1 MIKSDSESSIS
12 NPTFK
17 VLHYETSVYQC
28 FIELKKDSL
37 TSNGYLDLVKVPGLY
52 VIGAG
57 SYLKSM
63 RTKNKLSQRTIAK
76 ALGVSSMQI
85 SQWER
90 NITKIPL
97 NYLIKFAKN
106 LDINKE
112 TIYSFIESGQF
123 DIKHKLPVKLERI
136 SNIVKYLY
144 PVKTNYKKSI
154 NLLKC
159 SDEAI
164 KELQSA
170 LNVKIFYHS
179 KGKNKNLG
187 QIHSSGL
194 YNFLKVFF
202 RYYEMVKIR
211 PPLTS
216 EVRAW
221 HENDIDLKHA
231 VICPLLQTDGWSTT
245 RESFKTSPAIKYHGN
260 DEILHKFLVDAFF
273 FEYNLLPTTYFHKGA
288 DGCHLTEYKQK
299 NVINI
304 IADILSICGST
315 KTSPARGQSIETY
328 LQESQPHLKYLKTSS
343 NIIQMIVLRIWA
355 SAEGCAG
362 IQRTNGYFKPSLTI
376 SCAHPVLARQLIQI
390 AAQHNINFTKTT
402 SKLTWSGVN
411 KIANTSLRGCLE
423 FLKLGNFVEGVKIS
437 AKSKYHHGLDKDNL
451 LLGIFKFKKR
461 EKTNQKLRSLSLK
474 DVHSRIN
481 NIIES
486 GEYNSKEYYINLFS

>member
-1 MIKSDSESSIS
+1 
-12 NPTFK
+12 
-17 VLHYETSVYQC
+17 
-28 FIELKKDSL
+28 
-37 TSNGYLDLVKVPGLY
+37 
-52 VIGAG
+52 
-57 SYLKSM
+57 
-63 RTKNKLSQRTIAK
+63 
-76 ALGVSSMQI
+76 
-85 SQWER
+85 
-90 NITKIPL
+90 
-97 NYLIKFAKN
+97 
-106 LDINKE
+106 
-112 TIYSFIESGQF
+112 
-123 DIKHKLPVKLERI
+123 LPVKLERI

-144 PVKTNYKKSI
+144 PVKNNYKKSI

-179 KGKNKNLG
+179 KGKNKNRG

-216 EVRAW
+216 EVRDW

-260 DEILHKFLVDAFF
+260 DEILHKLLVDAFF

-288 DGCHLTEYKQK
+288 DGCHVTEYKQK

-343 NIIQMIVLRIWA
+343 NIIQMIALRIWA
-355 SAEGCAG
+355 STEGCAG
-362 IQRTNGYFKPSLTI
+362 IQRRNGYFTPSLTI

-390 AAQHNINFTKTT
+390 AARHNINFTKKT

-411 KIANTSLRGCLE
+411 KIVNTSLCGCLE
-423 FLKLGNFVEGVKIS
+423 FLKLGNFIEGVKIS
-437 AKSKYHHGLDKDNL
+437 TKSKYHQGIDKDIF
-451 LLGIFKFKKR
+451 LLGVIEFKKR
-461 EKTNQKLRSLSLK
+461 EKTNPKLRNLSLK
-474 DVHSRIN
+474 DSHIRIN
-481 NIIES
+481 KIIES
-486 GEYNSKEYYINLFS
+486 GKYNSADYYINLFS